1 MSQSALSTPFTDG
14 LAQGRVRYQRC
25 AHCGAVQRLAR
36 HACTT
41 CGATTLEWFDAQ
53 GGGQVFALTEIR
65 RAPTDAFK
73 ALVPYTLALVD
84 LDEGAR
90 VMGHAEAGLAIGD
103 RVQAGVFALDGQPLI
118 RFTRSATPG
127 A

>member
-1 MSQSALSTPFTDG
+1 MSQSALSAPFTDG

-25 AHCGAVQRLAR
+25 AHCGAVQSLAR
-36 HACTT
+36 HACTA
-41 CGATTLEWFDAQ
+41 CGATALDWFDAQ
-53 GGGQVFALTEIR
+53 GGGQVFALTDIR

-90 VMGHAEAGLAIGD
+90 VMGHAEAGLTIGD
-103 RVQAGVFALDGQPLI
+103 RVQAGVFVLDGQPLI